1 MVWDPGHLAAIGVVA
16 PVPACYLNSSHDDYD
31 ATRALQ
37 VSYNECYSHLY
48 PGDLPSGRTTLVLD
62 GDYGGETT
70 AAVANVQGSARSW
83 TRRPVWSGN
92 GASDRHAPLGRKQV
106 SHHEPLG
113 GS

>member
-70 AAVANVQGSARSW
+70 AAVANVQARH
-83 TRRPVWSGN
+83 G
-92 GASDRHAPLGRKQV
+92 LGRDGLYGPATARV
-106 SHHEPLG
+106 IDTLLWD
-113 GS
+113 GSRCHTTNR